1 MVVKLSIKYN
11 YRKEKD
17 MEKEIEYDEGEGS
30 KTGFVMINNNF
41 LYSWS
46 GIIGP
51 GPSVLYMDLLS
62 YCYGKKTHAWPSV
75 RTLAEDLGITKNTVR
90 KYREVLIKFGLIKKM
105 YKRRLPDGNHQ
116 TNVYEIVRS
125 EDLPCPEQ
133 NCVEE
138 AR

>member
-46 GIIGP
+46 GMIGP

-105 YKRRLPDGNHQ
+105 YKRRLPDGNYQ

-133 NCVEE
+133 NCVEK
-138 AR
+138 A

>member
-1 MVVKLSIKYN
+1 
-11 YRKEKD
+11 
-17 MEKEIEYDEGEGS
+17 MEEEIEYDEEAGS
-30 KTGFVMINNNF
+30 KNGFVMINNNF
-41 LYSWS
+41 LENWS

-75 RTLAEDLGITKNTVR
+75 RTLAEDLGITKNSVR

-105 YKRRLPDGNHQ
+105 YKRRLPDGNYQ

-125 EDLPCPEQ
+125 EDLPVLRK
-133 NCVEE
+133 NCEEE
-138 AR
+138 A

>member
-1 MVVKLSIKYN
+1 
-11 YRKEKD
+11 

-105 YKRRLPDGNHQ
+105 YKRRLPDGNYQ

-125 EDLPCPEQ
+125 EDLPCPEL

-138 AR
+138 A

>member
-1 MVVKLSIKYN
+1 VSIKYK

-17 MEKEIEYDEGEGS
+17 MEKEIEYDEEKGS
-30 KTGFVMINNNF
+30 ENGFVIINNNF
-41 LYSWS
+41 LENWS

-75 RTLAEDLGITKNTVR
+75 RTLAEDLGITKNSVR

-105 YKRRLPDGNHQ
+105 YKRRLPDGNYQ

-125 EDLPCPEQ
+125 EDLPYPEQ
-133 NCVEE
+133 NCEE
-138 AR
+138 EV

>member
-1 MVVKLSIKYN
+1 
-11 YRKEKD
+11 
-17 MEKEIEYDEGEGS
+17 MEEEIGCGEEEVS
-30 KTGFVMINNNF
+30 KKGFIMLNNNF
-41 LYSWS
+41 LDYWS

-75 RTLAEDLGITKNTVR
+75 KTLAKDLGITKNSVR

-105 YKRRLPDGNHQ
+105 YKRRLPDGNYQ

-125 EDLPCPEQ
+125 EDLPYPEQ
-133 NCVEE
+133 NYEE
-138 AR
+138 EVR

>member
-1 MVVKLSIKYN
+1 ME
-11 YRKEKD
+11 EKIGCNED
-17 MEKEIEYDEGEGS
+17 KVS
-30 KTGFVMINNNF
+30 KNGFIMLNNNF
-41 LYSWS
+41 LDYWS

-75 RTLAEDLGITKNTVR
+75 RTLAKDLGITKNSVR

-105 YKRRLPDGNHQ
+105 YKRRLPDGNYQ

-125 EDLPCPEQ
+125 EDLPYPEQ
-133 NCVEE
+133 NCEEE

>member
-1 MVVKLSIKYN
+1 
-11 YRKEKD
+11 
-17 MEKEIEYDEGEGS
+17 MEKEIEYDEEKGS
-30 KTGFVMINNNF
+30 ENGFVMINNNF
-41 LYSWS
+41 LDYWS

-75 RTLAEDLGITKNTVR
+75 RTLAEDLGITKNSVR
-90 KYREVLIKFGLIKKM
+90 KYREVLIKFGLIKNM
-105 YKRRLPDGNHQ
+105 HKRRLPDGNYQ

-125 EDLPCPEQ
+125 EDLPYPGQ
-133 NCVEE
+133 NREEE

>member
-1 MVVKLSIKYN
+1 ME
-11 YRKEKD
+11 EK
-17 MEKEIEYDEGEGS
+17 IEYGEGEGS
-30 KTGFVMINNNF
+30 KNGFVMINNNF
-41 LYSWS
+41 LDYWS

-75 RTLAEDLGITKNTVR
+75 KTLAKDLGITKNSVR

-105 YKRRLPDGNHQ
+105 YKRRLPDGNYQ

-125 EDLPCPEQ
+125 EDLPYPEQ
-133 NCVEE
+133 NREE
-138 AR
+138 ET